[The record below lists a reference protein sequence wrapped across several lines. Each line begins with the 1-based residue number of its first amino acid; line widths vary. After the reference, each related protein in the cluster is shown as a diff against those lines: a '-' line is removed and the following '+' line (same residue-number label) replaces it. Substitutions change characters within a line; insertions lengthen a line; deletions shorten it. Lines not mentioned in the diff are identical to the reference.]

1 MVQPTAPQPL
11 AIRSADREK
20 NERKGKKK
28 KKYSISFLKNLPRS
42 SSVHILLLVSN

>member
-28 KKYSISFLKNLPRS
+28 KKSTPFPF
-42 SSVHILLLVSN
+42 

>member
-20 NERKGKKK
+20 NERKRKK

-42 SSVHILLLVSN
+42 SLVHILLLVSN

>member
-28 KKYSISFLKNLPRS
+28 KKVLHFLSKES
-42 SSVHILLLVSN
+42 SQKQFSAYTFACV

>member
-20 NERKGKKK
+20 NERNGKKK
-28 KKYSISFLKNLPRS
+28 STPFPF
-42 SSVHILLLVSN
+42 

>member
-20 NERKGKKK
+20 NERNGKKK
-28 KKYSISFLKNLPRS
+28 KKGTPFPF
-42 SSVHILLLVSN
+42 

>member
-28 KKYSISFLKNLPRS
+28 KVLHFLSKES
-42 SSVHILLLVSN
+42 SQKQFSAYTFACV